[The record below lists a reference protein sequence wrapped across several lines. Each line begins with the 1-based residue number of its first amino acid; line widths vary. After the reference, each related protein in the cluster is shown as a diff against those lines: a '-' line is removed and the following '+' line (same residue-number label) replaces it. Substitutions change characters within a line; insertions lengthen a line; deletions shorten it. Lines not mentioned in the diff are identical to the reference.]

1 MENTMEDGEER
12 ECAGEAG
19 LGGCSCCGGGT
30 PAGPGFWA
38 RRGRLVLSLASG
50 LALVL
55 GVGLKFLAPGLI
67 PGLAPW
73 LGVELETAEAV
84 DWAWAASSLAGLWY
98 VFPGALR
105 SARRLAPDM
114 NLLMT
119 VAVAGAGAL
128 GDWFEAATTAFLFS
142 FALFLETWSVGHA
155 RASIQ
160 ALLDLT
166 PRTARVVLRLLDG
179 GSREEDRPVGTVA
192 PGSLVLVRPG
202 EAVPLDGVVESG
214 ETRMDEAPLT
224 GEPVPVYKGP
234 GDPVLAGSVNGEGVV
249 LVRTTK
255 PAGDSA
261 IARIMHL
268 VREAQSRKAAV
279 VRWVDRFALVYTPI
293 MMGFALLVAL
303 APPLFGAGSFSEWA
317 MRALVVLVT
326 SCPCALAIS
335 TPVTIVAGMSAAVR
349 RGVLIKGGSFLEEAA
364 RVRAVALDKTG
375 TLTTARLLVREAVPA
390 PGVSREELL
399 GLAAALEAHSTHPA
413 GRAVHAFA
421 LEAGA
426 VPPEVLRPTNLP
438 GLGMSGDI
446 GGRVWHAGSARL
458 FARVTGREYAPG
470 LLAEGAEPGETSEP
484 GGTVADLAEPQ
495 ALIFTGDGLAGAF
508 FLTDAIREESARAV
522 AELKSLGVEHVAMLT
537 GDSQSEAERVAA
549 LAGVDAV
556 HAGLLPGDKVAV
568 VRELRER
575 FGRVAMAGDGVNDA
589 PALAAADLSIA
600 MGAMGSDAA
609 IETAGVALM
618 SGGLGRIPWLI
629 GHARRT
635 LAVVRWNIAFALGVK
650 GVCILLALA
659 GVATLWMAVVADVGS
674 SILVV
679 LNGLRLLAPERR
691 IRPGSCPGR

>member
-1 MENTMEDGEER
+1 
-12 ECAGEAG
+12 
-19 LGGCSCCGGGT
+19 
-30 PAGPGFWA
+30 
-38 RRGRLVLSLASG
+38 
-50 LALVL
+50 
-55 GVGLKFLAPGLI
+55 
-67 PGLAPW
+67 
-73 LGVELETAEAV
+73 V
-84 DWAWAASSLAGLWY
+84 DWAWAVSALAGLWF
-98 VFPGALR
+98 VLPEALR

-114 NLLMT
+114 NLLMA

-160 ALLDLT
+160 ALLDLA

-179 GSREEDRPVGTVA
+179 SQREEDRPVGTVA
-192 PGSLVLVRPG
+192 PGSLIAVRPG
-202 EAVPLDGVVESG
+202 EAVPLDGVVEDG
-214 ETRMDEAPLT
+214 ETRVDESPLT
-224 GEPVPVYKGP
+224 GEPVPVFKGP
-234 GDPVLAGSVNGEGVV
+234 GDPVLAGSVNGDGVV
-249 LVRTTK
+249 LVRATR
-255 PAGDSA
+255 PADDSA

-293 MMGFALLVAL
+293 MMGFALFVAL
-303 APPLFGAGSFSEWA
+303 APPLLGAGSFSEWA

-326 SCPCALAIS
+326 ACPCALAIS
-335 TPVTIVAGMSAAVR
+335 TPVTIVAGLSAAVR

-375 TLTTARLLVREAVPA
+375 TLTTARLLVRQAVPA
-390 PGVSREELL
+390 PGIPREVLL

-413 GRAVHAFA
+413 GRAVHDFA

-426 VPPEVLRPTNLP
+426 VPPEVSRPANLP
-438 GLGMSGDI
+438 GLGMSGEI
-446 GGRVWHAGSARL
+446 GGRTWYAGSPRL
-458 FARVTGREYAPG
+458 FARVTGRDYAPG
-470 LLAEGAEPGETSEP
+470 LLAEVPGQEASP
-484 GGTVADLAEPQ
+484 PDLAEPQ

-522 AELKSLGVEHVAMLT
+522 AELKALGVEHVALLT
-537 GDSQSEAERVAA
+537 GDARPEGERIGA

-556 HAGLLPGDKVAV
+556 YAGLLPGDKVAV

-589 PALAAADLSIA
+589 PALAAADLSLA
-600 MGAMGSDAA
+600 MGTRGSGAA

-618 SGGLGRIPWLI
+618 SDDLARLPWLI
-629 GHARRT
+629 RHARRT
-635 LAVVRWNIAFALGVK
+635 LALVRANIAFALGVK

-659 GVATLWMAVVADVGS
+659 GVASLWMAVMADVGS
-674 SILVV
+674 SLLVV
-679 LNGLRLLAPERR
+679 LNGLRLLAPERKR
-691 IRPGSCPGR
+691 GG